1 MIPLYTSEQVRTA
14 DLYAINKLQIPGVM
28 LMENAAISITESIL
42 GKYPYID
49 SSFRTNAFRSLWGQ
63 SNSGAFTFYS
73 FIREPELFNTYFM
86 SAPYGL
92 KNFQQSTIERIDN
105 DLKHSKFN
113 LLGEVY
119 VKLEDI
125 EKAIFFYEKDLE
137 IYPNNEW
144 TKNKL
149 EELKSNNLS

>member
-1 MIPLYTSEQVRTA
+1 MRVLIWLPENYELCNENYPVH
-14 DLYAINKLQIPGVM
+14 YLQNE
-28 LMENAAISITESIL
+28 LT
-42 GKYPYID
+42 PYID
-49 SSFRTNAFRSLWGQ
+49 RTFRTNSFRSLWGQ
-63 SNSGAFTFYS
+63 SNSGAFTFYCFTS
-73 FIREPELFNTYFM
+73 KPELFNAYFM